1 MRKIVL
7 SPHCEKELIKLLR
20 KNSELES
27 RINKVFRILEANILD
42 SSLKIHKLHGKFSML
57 YACSITHEYRLVF
70 SYDKEFVYLHTIG
83 SHDEV
88 Y

>member
-7 SPHCEKELIKLLR
+7 SPHCEKELIKILR
-20 KNSELES
+20 KNPALES
-27 RINKVFRILEANILD
+27 KISKVFRVLETNILD
-42 SSLKIHKLHGKFSML
+42 SSIKLHKLHGKFSML
-57 YACSITHEYRLVF
+57 HACSITYQYRLVF